1 MKTLTELMLSAPQPF
16 GCSPD
21 DMLHFGAQRDQH
33 DLRRLCRQRWES
45 VRATYGLAPKAPMLT
60 RGDHNVKL
68 NKAAKWTVGLTLQHY
83 VQKLSTGLTLNACP
97 NAGHCTKV
105 CVLDNGNG
113 MFPKVQVA
121 RRAKTEFFA
130 LHPLQA
136 CFLLG
141 WELADEV
148 ERHGS
153 ILFRPNVNSDV
164 EWEKVLPSLTSG
176 AVFGEALWS
185 YGYTKLPGV
194 LVTDGYLDAAYR
206 VAYSWNE
213 TSDPVAVGLFLNA
226 GGSVAVVTDRKK
238 GEFEHRP
245 FHLPGHPYNYFVNW
259 YRHVD
264 ADLTD
269 EWIFKEGAV
278 GNLSAKGKARSLI
291 GKSNFIVQG
300 VTT

>member
-1 MKTLTELMLSAPQPF
+1 MRSLTELMLWEQPYEF
-16 GCSPD
+16 TPD
-21 DMLHFGAQRDQH
+21 EMLQLGAQREDRE
-33 DLRRLCRQRWES
+33 LRRKAQATWEYTRS
-45 VRATYGLAPKAPMLT
+45 KYGLKGHPRLLT
-60 RGDHNVKL
+60 LGDENLKL
-68 NKAAKWTVGLTLQHY
+68 GKSATFTAGLTLQHY
-83 VQKLSTGLTLNACP
+83 VQKLTTGLTLNACP

-113 MFPKVQVA
+113 GFEHVQLV
-121 RRAKTEFFA
+121 RRARTEFFA

-141 WELADEV
+141 WELDEQV
-148 ERHGS
+148 EKHGS

-176 AVFGEALWS
+176 AIWRDAVWS

-213 TSDPVAVGLFLNA
+213 NSDIDDTIWFLDA
-226 GGSVAVVTDRKK
+226 GGSVAVVTSRRK
-238 GEFEHRP
+238 GAP
-245 FHLPGHPYNYFVNW
+245 VLPYLFNSSDQYPVL
-259 YRHVD
+259 D

-269 EWIFKEGAV
+269 EWIFEPGAI
-278 GNLSAKGKARSLI
+278 GDLSAKGKARKLI
-291 GKSNFIVQG
+291 GKSNFV
-300 VTT
+300 VAA

>member
-1 MKTLTELMLSAPQPF
+1 MKTLTELMLKRQPF
-16 GCSPD
+16 SRTPD
-21 DMLHFGAQRDQH
+21 ELFQLGAQRADRE
-33 DLRRLCRQRWES
+33 LRRKAWNAWEHTRS
-45 VRATYGLAPKAPMLT
+45 RYGRKGHPALLT
-60 RGDHNVKL
+60 LGDHNAKL
-68 NKAAKWTVGLTLQHY
+68 AKAQKWTVGLTLQHY

-113 MFPKVQVA
+113 VFPKVQVA

-136 CFLLG
+136 AFLLG

-176 AVFGEALWS
+176 EVFGDAVIS
-185 YGYTKLPGV
+185 YGYSKLDYV
-194 LVTDGYLDAAYR
+194 LDTNGWLDSHYR

-213 TSDPVAVGLFLNA
+213 KSDQAKVASFLA
-226 GGSVAVVTDRKK
+226 RGGSVALVTDRRK
-238 GEFEHRP
+238 GGPPPARHGLVP
-245 FHLPGHPYNYFVNW
+245 FATV
-259 YRHVD
+259 VD

-269 EWIFKEGAV
+269 EWIFGDRV
-278 GNLSAKGKARSLI
+278 IGDLSAKGKARSLI
-291 GKSNFIVQG
+291 GKSNFIVRSA
-300 VTT
+300 V